1 LALVQLPTLFNLA
14 CEANSAF
21 QAGECSRVE
30 FVFIV
35 SLYLAVGTLG
45 ALIGSFLNV
54 CIFRLP
60 RGESI
65 AWPGSHCPSCAHPIG
80 FYDNIPLLSY
90 LWLGGRCRACR
101 TPISMRYPLVEATNA
116 LGYLT
121 IVWSF
126 GLTWTAALYALL
138 FSALVVVTG
147 TDLTHKMI
155 PNVITLPGM
164 AVGLLGAMT
173 VLPVGVINSVVG
185 LTIGGGILWLLAW
198 LSPYLF
204 GKEGMGGGDIKLLA
218 MIGAFLGW
226 KPALLTIMIGSLTGS
241 IIGISL
247 ISLRI
252 IKRDDYIPFGPF
264 LVLGALLSLFF
275 AQPLLDWYQGLLDPA
290 F

>member
-1 LALVQLPTLFNLA
+1 MH
-14 CEANSAF
+14 EW
-21 QAGECSRVE
+21 
-30 FVFIV
+30 
-35 SLYLAVGTLG
+35 SLYLVVGILG

-65 AWPGSHCPSCAHPIG
+65 VWPGSHCPMCADPIE

-101 TPISMRYPLVEATNA
+101 ARISIRYPLVEATNA
-116 LGYLT
+116 FGYLA
-121 IVWSF
+121 ILWSF
-126 GLTWTAALYALL
+126 GPNWTAALYALL
-138 FSALVVVTG
+138 FSALLVVTG

-155 PNVITLPGM
+155 PNVITVPG
-164 AVGLLGAMT
+164 VVIGLLGAAT
-173 VLPVGVINSVVG
+173 VLPVGFINAVLG
-185 LTIGGGILWLLAW
+185 IAIGGGILWLLAW

-218 MIGAFLGW
+218 MIGSFLGW

-241 IIGISL
+241 VIGISL
-247 ISLRI
+247 IALRI

-264 LVLGALLSLFF
+264 LVLGALLSMFF
-275 AQPLLDWYQGLLDPA
+275 AQPLLDWYQGLLGPGY
-290 F
+290 

>member
-1 LALVQLPTLFNLA
+1 MY
-14 CEANSAF
+14 EW
-21 QAGECSRVE
+21 
-30 FVFIV
+30 

-90 LWLGGRCRACR
+90 LRLGGRCRACR
-101 TPISMRYPLVEATNA
+101 TPISMRYPLVEAINA

-147 TDLTHKMI
+147 TDLTH
-155 PNVITLPGM
+155 
-164 AVGLLGAMT
+164 
-173 VLPVGVINSVVG
+173 
-185 LTIGGGILWLLAW
+185 
-198 LSPYLF
+198 
-204 GKEGMGGGDIKLLA
+204 
-218 MIGAFLGW
+218 
-226 KPALLTIMIGSLTGS
+226 
-241 IIGISL
+241 
-247 ISLRI
+247 R
-252 IKRDDYIPFGPF
+252 
-264 LVLGALLSLFF
+264 
-275 AQPLLDWYQGLLDPA
+275 
-290 F
+290 

>member
-1 LALVQLPTLFNLA
+1 MH
-14 CEANSAF
+14 EW
-21 QAGECSRVE
+21 
-30 FVFIV
+30 
-35 SLYLAVGTLG
+35 SLYLVVGTLG

-65 AWPGSHCPSCAHPIG
+65 AWPGSHCPSCAHPIE

-101 TPISMRYPLVEATNA
+101 APISMRYPLVEATNA

-121 IVWSF
+121 ILWSF
-126 GLTWTAALYALL
+126 DPSWTAALYALL

-164 AVGLLGAMT
+164 VVGLLGAVT
-173 VLPVGVINSVVG
+173 VLPVGVINSVLG
-185 LTIGGGILWLLAW
+185 LTVGGGILWFLAW

-218 MIGAFLGW
+218 MVGAFLGW

-247 ISLRI
+247 IALRI

-264 LVLGALLSLFF
+264 LVLGALLSMFF

-290 F
+290 H

>member
-1 LALVQLPTLFNLA
+1 MKRL
-14 CEANSAF
+14 
-21 QAGECSRVE
+21 GCSQPESVPE
-30 FVFIV
+30 SIMYEW
-35 SLYLAVGTLG
+35 SLYLLVGILG

-65 AWPGSHCPSCAHPIG
+65 AWPGSHCPSCAHAIA

-101 TPISMRYPLVEATNA
+101 APISIRYPIVEATNA

-121 IVWSF
+121 ILWSF
-126 GLTWTAALYALL
+126 GPTWTAALYALL

-155 PNVITLPGM
+155 PNVITLPG
-164 AVGLLGAMT
+164 AVVGLLGAVT
-173 VLPVGVINSVVG
+173 VLPVGVINSVLG
-185 LTIGGGILWLLAW
+185 LTVGGGLLWLLAW

-241 IIGISL
+241 IIGVSL
-247 ISLRI
+247 IALRI

-264 LVLGALLSLFF
+264 LVLGALLSMFF
-275 AQPLLDWYQGLLDPA
+275 AQPLLDWYQGLLGPA
-290 F
+290 D

>member
-1 LALVQLPTLFNLA
+1 MH
-14 CEANSAF
+14 EW
-21 QAGECSRVE
+21 
-30 FVFIV
+30 
-35 SLYLAVGTLG
+35 SLYLVVGVFG

-65 AWPGSHCPSCAHPIG
+65 VWPCSHCPSCAHPIE
-80 FYDNIPLLSY
+80 FYDNMPLVSY

-101 TPISMRYPLVEATNA
+101 TPISIRYPLVEATNA

-121 IVWSF
+121 ILWSF
-126 GLTWTAALYALL
+126 GPTWTAALYALL

-155 PNVITLPGM
+155 PNVITLPGIV
-164 AVGLLGAMT
+164 VGLVGAVT

-185 LTIGGGILWLLAW
+185 LIVGGGILWLLAW

-247 ISLRI
+247 IALRI

-275 AQPLLDWYQGLLDPA
+275 AQPLLDWYQGLLGPGY
-290 F
+290 